1 MEDKR
6 TFVLAGFVIEGNV
19 EQGMLV
25 RLPFK
30 ENVMLTANIDH
41 IQVLRRPDG
50 EIVCLCIRCAAPEEL
65 MLWEA
70 LKIKDHFI
78 EIIKAD

>member
-1 MEDKR
+1 MEDRK

-19 EQGMLV
+19 EMGMVV

-30 ENVMLTANIDH
+30 ENVMLTAAIDH

-50 EIVCLCIRCAAPEEL
+50 EVMCLCIRCAGPEEL

-78 EIIKAD
+78 EVIKAS

>member
-1 MEDKR
+1 MEDGR
-6 TFVLAGFVIEGNV
+6 TFVLAGFVIEGNA
-19 EQGMLV
+19 EAGMVV

-50 EIVCLCIRCAAPEEL
+50 EVVCLCIRCAPEEL

-78 EIIKAD
+78 EVIKAG

>member
-1 MEDKR
+1 MEDRR

-19 EQGMLV
+19 EEGMSV

-30 ENVMLTANIDH
+30 ENVMLTADIDH

-50 EIVCLCIRCAAPEEL
+50 EVTCLCIRCAAPEEL

-70 LKIKDHFI
+70 LKVKDHFI
-78 EIIKAD
+78 EIIKAA